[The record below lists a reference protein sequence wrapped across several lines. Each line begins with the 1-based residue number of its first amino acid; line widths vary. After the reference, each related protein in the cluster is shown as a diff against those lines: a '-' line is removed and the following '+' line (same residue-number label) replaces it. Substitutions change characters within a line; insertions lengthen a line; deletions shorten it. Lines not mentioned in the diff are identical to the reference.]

1 VLRLVCF
8 LEKKER
14 SCEPVPISEFV
25 CEGMRYRRLPRPR
38 LPGEPHDLARLVID
52 ELPESLKNVGSGSF
66 EAFGMGLT
74 LVRVV
79 HSTLCTSLS

>member
-1 VLRLVCF
+1 MLRLVCF

-38 LPGEPHDLARLVID
+38 LPGEPHDLARLVVD
-52 ELPESLKNVGSGSF
+52 ELPEPLEDTGSSSL
-66 EAFGMGLT
+66 EAFGMGLAF
-74 LVRVV
+74 VRVV
-79 HSTLCTSLS
+79 HSALCTSLG